1 MILRILV
8 IALSGLEVLACL
20 GFAILLAGNASD
32 PLGRSIAIGVGIIT
46 GLPLVLGA
54 LPALILGL
62 CDRWLPL
69 ALALAGAAI
78 PAWLLLMQS
87 A

>member
-20 GFAILLAGNASD
+20 GFALVLFNNSSD
-32 PLGRSIAIGVGIIT
+32 PLGRNIAIGVGT
-46 GLPLVLGA
+46 LMGLPLLLGA

-62 CDRWLPL
+62 LDRWLPL
-69 ALALAGAAI
+69 ALVLALAAI
-78 PAWLLLMQS
+78 PAWVLLMRN